1 MTLAARKELFK
12 SSRPMFRDMVADDVR
27 WLWAAHKLE
36 GKPEI
41 DQSEFTEMV
50 GQHLLG

>member
-1 MTLAARKELFK
+1 M
-12 SSRPMFRDMVADDVR
+12 DDVR

-41 DQSEFTEMV
+41 SHEEFLSSVSSSLSSYPKVYIAEDNNA
-50 GQHLLG
+50 Q